1 MFVGM
6 CADKQFRIVLYDHKE
21 FCFKEC
27 VSGSVFQITQHLQHL
42 QCRVIPGPDKTGV
55 TMLQRFQLMSSWGRA
70 FQRFLFVILMG
81 WGGGASV
88 KYAVLV
94 VFLLNNGGGLSTFFG
109 RP

>member
-6 CADKQFRIVLYDHKE
+6 CADKQFRVVLYGHKE

-42 QCRVIPGPDKTGV
+42 QCRVIPGPDRTGV
-55 TMLQRFQLMSSWGRA
+55 TMLQRFQLMSNWGRA

-81 WGGGASV
+81 GGG
-88 KYAVLV
+88 
-94 VFLLNNGGGLSTFFG
+94 G
-109 RP
+109 RL